1 VIPVTL
7 IVRHNEALELNCVDY
22 LGAVSMAELAEL
34 AKFNAA
40 NPTWVTYD
48 CLSVVA
54 PGADFLSVNFRE
66 LDALLAEYRA
76 IYQPLNFLILRRAAW
91 LCLSDA
97 ALPHVRHWTRDPADR
112 RVSMSSDVRLFSSY
126 AEAAE
131 WLLLRPA
138 ELPNVESGEGFTEI
152 FRSEA
157 PAAAFSR

>member
-1 VIPVTL
+1 MTL
-7 IVRHNEALELNCVDY
+7 LVRHNENLELNRVDY
-22 LGAVSMAELAEL
+22 VGAVSMVELAEF

-66 LDALLAEYRA
+66 LDALLANYRD

-97 ALPHVRHWTRDPADR
+97 ALPHVRHWTRDPTEKRAT
-112 RVSMSSDVRLFSSY
+112 MSSDIRLFTNY
-126 AEAAE
+126 QDAAD
-131 WLLLRPA
+131 WLLLRPG
-138 ELPNVESGEGFTEI
+138 ELPKVEAGEGFTEI

-157 PAAAFSR
+157 PAPALSR

>member
-1 VIPVTL
+1 MTL
-7 IVRHNEALELNCVDY
+7 IVRHNEELELNRVDY
-22 LGAVSMAELAEL
+22 VGAVSMVELAEL

-40 NPTWVTYD
+40 NPAWVTYD

-66 LDALLAEYRA
+66 LDALLANYRD

-97 ALPHVRHWTRDPADR
+97 ALPHVRHWTRDPADKR
-112 RVSMSSDVRLFSSY
+112 TTMSSDVRLFTSY
-126 AEAAE
+126 HEAAE
-131 WLLLRPA
+131 WLLLRP
-138 ELPNVESGEGFTEI
+138 VERPKVEAGEGFVEI

-157 PAAAFSR
+157 PAAALSR

>member
-1 VIPVTL
+1 MTL
-7 IVRHNEALELNCVDY
+7 TVRHNEKLELNRVDY
-22 LGAVSMAELAEL
+22 VGAVSMAELAEL

-66 LDALLAEYRA
+66 LDTLLAEYRD

-97 ALPHVRHWTRDPADR
+97 ALPHVRHWTRDPAEKR
-112 RVSMSSDVRLFSSY
+112 TAMSSDVRLFTNY
-126 AEAAE
+126 NEAAE

-138 ELPNVESGEGFTEI
+138 EIPRVEAGEGFTEI

-157 PAAAFSR
+157 PAAALSR

>member
-1 VIPVTL
+1 MTL
-7 IVRHNEALELNCVDY
+7 VVRHNEKLELNRVDY
-22 LGAVSMAELAEL
+22 IGAVSMTELADF

-54 PGADFLSVNFRE
+54 PRADFLSVNFRE
-66 LDALLAEYRA
+66 LDALLAEYRE

-97 ALPHVRHWTRDPADR
+97 ALPHVRHWTRDPAEKR
-112 RVSMSSDVRLFSSY
+112 TAMSSDVRLFTNY
-126 AEAAE
+126 QDAAD
-131 WLLLRPA
+131 WLLLRPG
-138 ELPNVESGEGFTEI
+138 ELPRIEAGEGFIEI

-157 PAAAFSR
+157 PAPALGR